1 MVKRRALKAGLSGR
15 VCNHTFRATD
25 ITAYLGAR
33 GTIEKAQQLAA
44 HESPKTM
51 RPEAYPNFL
60 PAGLLPRGEL
70 PQVINSESLLDASD
84 SPNHRLEPIVA
95 E

>member
-44 HESPKTM
+44 HESPKTIGP
-51 RPEAYPNFL
+51 RLIQTSYPLNSYR
-60 PAGLLPRGEL
+60 GVNCPR
-70 PQVINSESLLDASD
+70 S
-84 SPNHRLEPIVA
+84 
-95 E
+95 